1 MECPNG
7 CDQEMEIVRV
17 ERIFYLKNKPI
28 VIRDLEMYVC
38 SECGCEAMPLKS
50 ARIVE
55 DALKG
60 KLQPVGLFSAPLFQP
75 VQYP

>member
-7 CDQEMEIVRV
+7 CPTLMKTVRV
-17 ERIFYLKNKPI
+17 ERIFYRNGEAI
-28 VIRDLEMYVC
+28 VISNLEMLVC

-55 DALKG
+55 KVLSGQLKPSG
-60 KLQPVGLFSAPLFQP
+60 QFSAPLFQP
-75 VQYP
+75 AA